1 MSKIKRFEDPSII
14 VSKNI
19 KRNIFYN
26 LLFFYVFEKRTEKS
40 GPGHEEELLKDTSS
54 TNREITG
61 SSKENEKDGVSV
73 VPSDIMA
80 LGNADI
86 VEYIASFLN
95 NYELDLWCDAC
106 PMVKYCIAKLS
117 LWKKRAQKLAKISTL
132 SDIFL
137 QEQGIEKTFDSKTQ
151 ESAHFRK
158 LCCYLQYYLKN
169 LANMTVE
176 KLYELNPTPPSLV
189 AVRHAARLAH
199 YNMLG
204 CKLKTLALENL
215 NLASGM

>member
-117 LWKKRAQKLAKISTL
+117 LWKKVPTDDFL
-132 SDIFL
+132 SF
-137 QEQGIEKTFDSKTQ
+137 
-151 ESAHFRK
+151 
-158 LCCYLQYYLKN
+158 
-169 LANMTVE
+169 
-176 KLYELNPTPPSLV
+176 
-189 AVRHAARLAH
+189 
-199 YNMLG
+199 
-204 CKLKTLALENL
+204 
-215 NLASGM
+215 